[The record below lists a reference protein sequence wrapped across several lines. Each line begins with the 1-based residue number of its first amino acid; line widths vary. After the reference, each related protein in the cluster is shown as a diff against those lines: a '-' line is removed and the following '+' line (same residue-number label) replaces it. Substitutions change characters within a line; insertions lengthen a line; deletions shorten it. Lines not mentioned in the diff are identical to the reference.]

1 MLMCVAGMLI
11 CAGFGL
17 QASSGGGETEQQ
29 GKCGEKR
36 VPSKG
41 DVLEFEMAEESAPG
55 GVEWLSGTVTSVDA
69 KKKNFKAI
77 IAWLCGMTA
86 VVLVVKAFTCAQSK
100 LCVTISNVLLGMR

>member
-1 MLMCVAGMLI
+1 MLMCVSGMLI

-77 IAWLCGMTA
+77 IKEDEDDESTWSTEAYKVTLTGCILLLLFVPC
-86 VVLVVKAFTCAQSK
+86 VV
-100 LCVTISNVLLGMR
+100 